1 MEEKQKETHHQV
13 SSLFNYDI
21 CQRHYVTPT
30 FIGNVGCLG
39 ITWPN
44 KWAIQTKRVVDD
56 FKQGEVAGCHTVH
69 PQFHHHSLEE
79 RQTGGWTTAESTCR
93 PDGSTGR
100 CVFLPDRPGPWWHF
114 CELGRWVW
122 FYRARLFSAPHPTH
136 RYSSGSSAQET
147 DCLVRRPADKG
158 KRTLVWKRLPHR
170 SRTGTPAWC
179 HFLRW
184 PVLST
189 LQRIKGISAW
199 L

>member
-1 MEEKQKETHHQV
+1 MSYTNQTCGWWLQTGQSSWMSHCPSPV
-13 SSLFNYDI
+13 SSPQPGGKAD
-21 CQRHYVTPT
+21 R
-30 FIGNVGCLG
+30 
-39 ITWPN
+39 
-44 KWAIQTKRVVDD
+44 RVNNSWKHLRV
-56 FKQGEVAGCHTVH
+56 
-69 PQFHHHSLEE
+69 
-79 RQTGGWTTAESTCR
+79 

-122 FYRARLFSAPHPTH
+122 FYRTWLFSAPHPTR
-136 RYSSGSSAQET
+136 RYSSGSSAEET

-158 KRTLVWKRLPHR
+158 KRTLAWKCLPHQ
-170 SRTGTPAWC
+170 SRTGTPAWR

-189 LQRIKGISAW
+189 LQGIKGISAW